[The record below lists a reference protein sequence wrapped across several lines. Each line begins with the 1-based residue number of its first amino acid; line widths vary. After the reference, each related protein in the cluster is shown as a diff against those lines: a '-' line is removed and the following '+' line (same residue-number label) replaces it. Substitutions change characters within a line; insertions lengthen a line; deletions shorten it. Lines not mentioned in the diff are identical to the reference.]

1 MNTNR
6 FKFIKG
12 QNKDAKACTLVYM
25 KLHAISQ
32 SSAKEFKEFL
42 ARGGVEKVDD
52 PPRYQI
58 MIIKLDPKLPRLN
71 KYWAGHGLD

>member
-25 KLHAISQ
+25 KLHVISQ

-71 KYWAGHGLD
+71 KYWAGHELD